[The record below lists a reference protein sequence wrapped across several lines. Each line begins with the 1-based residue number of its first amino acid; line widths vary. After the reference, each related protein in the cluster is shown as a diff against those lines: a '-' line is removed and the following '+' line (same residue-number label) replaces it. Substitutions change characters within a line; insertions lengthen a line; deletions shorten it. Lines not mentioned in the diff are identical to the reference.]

1 MNTMKWL
8 IKREFWEHKGAFLW
22 TPLVVGGVLSV
33 LYTAWLWHLLQTVLT
48 NAMPMPTKFEGQT
61 ILTVGQFIK
70 VFTGGMIRNASTPIL
85 WTTYCVS
92 LFYLAGTMYTE
103 RKNRS
108 VLFWKSLPI
117 SDTATVLSKAAM
129 ALIVAPTLAAIIA
142 LCFGFLL
149 LMLSAVVPPFSGQ
162 VNLSSLSNIA
172 GYLECQLFILGSI
185 PVYALWALPTVGA
198 ILLISAWARNTPL
211 FWAVVVPL
219 LLGVCLSWLEN
230 HSLRFTDNL
239 DWYWQGI
246 VGRGLLTHVPTT
258 WSALHPSSSLVPL
271 TSPLDREITRDLS
284 EYWHLLTTANLWIG
298 VAAGSAMLYAAIR
311 VRRWKDEG

>member
-1 MNTMKWL
+1 V
-8 IKREFWEHKGAFLW
+8 W
-22 TPLVVGGVLSV
+22 TPLVVGGIFSAL
-33 LYTAWLWHLLQTVLT
+33 LAAWLWDILQTILM
-48 NAMPMPTKFEGQT
+48 NGMPMTTKFEGQT
-61 ILTVGQFIK
+61 TLTVEQFIK
-70 VFTGGMIRNASTPIL
+70 VFTGGMIRKTSAPIL
-85 WTTYCVS
+85 LTTYCVS

-149 LMLSAVVPPFSGQ
+149 LMLCAVASPFSSQ

-172 GYLECQLFILGSI
+172 GYLEYQLLILGSI
-185 PVYALWALPTVGA
+185 PVYVLWALPTVGA

-211 FWAVVVPL
+211 FWVVVVPL
-219 LLGVCLSWLEN
+219 LLGVCLSWLKN

-246 VGRGLLTHVPTT
+246 VGRGLLTNVSTT
-258 WSALHPSSSLVPL
+258 WSALNPSNSPDPL
-271 TSPLDREITRDLS
+271 TSPLDREIVRDLS

-298 VAAGSAMLYAAIR
+298 VAAGSAMIYAAIR
-311 VRRWKDEG
+311 IRRWKDEG